1 MDIGFALMASQ
12 ICVASIVM
20 ALNLSS
26 CVAGIKY
33 GRPGSTSRRELTA
46 EETCLMLS
54 IMVPSSSQKIILE
67 CFPINSMTRVL
78 WQRSPISFRCSI
90 FRWMMRSIWGWVMLM
105 IRPFAIC
112 LRKTIQNVGACR
124 GLVLLVS
131 VRYKKGR
138 EAFAEMDTR
147 NCPLL
152 PLHVK
157 SSSSFSGC
165 AILLIFVF
173 KIVWFSSWTKP
184 AITIPSKGCHS
195 AGNCKQDHRSR
206 ELMRQTAEAH
216 RMSSSF
222 RWQTKR
228 RAMKSQRKMQITYRL
243 INSIKI
249 WLSVWNKYLWV
260 LFIIWGS
267 G

>member
-1 MDIGFALMASQ
+1 
-12 ICVASIVM
+12 
-20 ALNLSS
+20 
-26 CVAGIKY
+26 
-33 GRPGSTSRRELTA
+33 
-46 EETCLMLS
+46 
-54 IMVPSSSQKIILE
+54 
-67 CFPINSMTRVL
+67 
-78 WQRSPISFRCSI
+78 
-90 FRWMMRSIWGWVMLM
+90 MRSIWGWVMLM
-105 IRPFAIC
+105 TRPFAIC

-184 AITIPSKGCHS
+184 AITIPSK
-195 AGNCKQDHRSR
+195 AMEILLFMIIVFFK
-206 ELMRQTAEAH
+206 LMNHYSNFHVFCLYAESGYLLYTFFARTFDETAKKH
-216 RMSSSF
+216 YN
-222 RWQTKR
+222 T
-228 RAMKSQRKMQITYRL
+228 
-243 INSIKI
+243 
-249 WLSVWNKYLWV
+249 
-260 LFIIWGS
+260 FIYA
-267 G
+267 

>member
-1 MDIGFALMASQ
+1 
-12 ICVASIVM
+12 
-20 ALNLSS
+20 
-26 CVAGIKY
+26 
-33 GRPGSTSRRELTA
+33 
-46 EETCLMLS
+46 
-54 IMVPSSSQKIILE
+54 
-67 CFPINSMTRVL
+67 
-78 WQRSPISFRCSI
+78 
-90 FRWMMRSIWGWVMLM
+90 MLM

-184 AITIPSKGCHS
+184 AITIP
-195 AGNCKQDHRSR
+195 
-206 ELMRQTAEAH
+206 
-216 RMSSSF
+216 
-222 RWQTKR
+222 TKDVE
-228 RAMKSQRKMQITYRL
+228 ITIMIHEFEKHY
-243 INSIKI
+243 NHEQE
-249 WLSVWNKYLWV
+249 N
-260 LFIIWGS
+260 FHGF
-267 G
+267 